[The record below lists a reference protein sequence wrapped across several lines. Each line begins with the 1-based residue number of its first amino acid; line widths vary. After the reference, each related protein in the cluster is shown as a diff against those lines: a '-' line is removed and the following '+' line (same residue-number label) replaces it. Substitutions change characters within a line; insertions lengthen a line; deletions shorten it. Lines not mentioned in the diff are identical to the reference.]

1 MNTAEFIKELG
12 DSFSDPNYQLFSQ
25 EDWKDVINFQLKDIA
40 GDVKIQTTTEV
51 TYDSST
57 LQVDISGDTYDNL
70 ISVDSVLLETSNGRI
85 VEFDNWTWLPG
96 KKVVDMDP
104 DVYKDADR
112 NIDDY
117 SKTYIVWSH
126 YADELDDE
134 NDTIPVNNKNVGLLK
149 KLCKKE
155 ALSRLLMDKVKFKRY
170 QVYAGQVSHFFV
182 LGLIKELDNEIERE
196 KMLQKDNSIDTF

>member
-134 NDTIPVNNKNVGLLK
+134 NDKNVGLLK